1 MRRENLAEPRIIW
14 YILPRPAVTSW
25 LLSDHHNIIWRR
37 KAATAVGMIIKVLNV
52 TFFRSIRE
60 KKVYL
65 SLTDR
70 AFCPVYGL

>member
-1 MRRENLAEPRIIW
+1 MVRENLAEPGIIW

-25 LLSDHHNIIWRR
+25 LLSDQNIIWGR
-37 KAATAVGMIIKVLNV
+37 KAAIAVGMIIKVLNV